1 MAAIARAR
9 PTANGD
15 ASGLRS
21 ATCRGPNILR
31 RICFL
36 ITATEQPGSPSI
48 VDART
53 HHRGPEKVRGAFFV
67 PYPTLWQAGRQLN
80 FIIFILPSY
89 SLTYFQDSFP
99 DREDLRSIR

>member
-67 PYPTLWQAGRQLN
+67 PYPTLAGRTSAQFHHFHSSLL
-80 FIIFILPSY
+80 FSYLLPRF
-89 SLTYFQDSFP
+89 LP
-99 DREDLRSIR
+99 R